1 MLESYAVR
9 ITYGKEVVK
18 HIIAV
23 WATQCE
29 KILAF
34 EHTDAQ
40 KIHCHLLVI
49 GSRVCKKQ
57 LRNIAKNC
65 GVDLKGNANMAFK
78 SYDANET
85 YITYM
90 SKGKFSPFYLQGFT
104 QEECEEAKKMWVPR
118 ESRSPM
124 KELYKRFEV
133 VADLSSQ
140 AFAEHVEQTLRLHPR
155 EAVLPGCRFEWVRSK
170 AHAIAFHANDSFA
183 TGKFFSDYKMLVYT
197 FCFRNGIPIPMDWK
211 GNY

>member
-9 ITYGKEVVK
+9 ITYGKETVK

-78 SYDANET
+78 AYDANET
-85 YITYM
+85 YIVYM

-104 QEECEEAKKMWVPR
+104 QEECEEAKKQWVPKAER
-118 ESRSPM
+118 NTM
-124 KELYKRFEV
+124 KELYHRFESTI
-133 VADLSSQ
+133 DLNGQ
-140 AFAEHVEQTLRLHPR
+140 EFRDIVETEITLNPKSTVDL
-155 EAVLPGCRFEWVRSK
+155 RFEYVRKK
-170 AHAIAFHANDSFA
+170 AHRIAFHANDSFA
-183 TGKFFSDYKMLVYT
+183 TGKFFSDYKTLVYT
-197 FCFRNGIPIPMDWK
+197 YCFRNGIQIPRDWK